1 MFFVLFLLDD
11 RRIRIRSLTNG
22 SGSGRHKKI
31 PCGARSATLLQRLLL
46 YLQKNGAEWGKGCD
60 GLARR
65 GIHVG
70 RNGWAPAAGRRVSR
84 HSCPARG
91 VTSRSAVLSPA
102 TWSEQS
108 SARAA
113 PPSAT
118 SHRSPGLASTFIGKE
133 NMYCSAATSSQVLD
147 PEFLFWSRQACL
159 VHILSTL
166 ESSVPVPDP

>member
-1 MFFVLFLLDD
+1 M
-11 RRIRIRSLTNG
+11 IEG
-22 SGSGRHKKI
+22 SGSVLWLMDPDPGGTKKY
-31 PCGARSATLLQRLLL
+31 PVEPDPQHCF
-46 YLQKNGAEWGKGCD
+46 KGCFYIC
-60 GLARR
+60 RR
-65 GIHVG
+65 MEQSEG
-70 RNGWAPAAGRRVSR
+70 RGAMGRPVEESVSGGTAERPAAGRRVSR
-84 HSCPARG
+84 HSCPAHG
-91 VTSRSAVLSPA
+91 ATSRSAVLSPA

-133 NMYCSAATSSQVLD
+133 NMYCSAAASSQVLD

-166 ESSVPVPDP
+166 ESIVPVPDP